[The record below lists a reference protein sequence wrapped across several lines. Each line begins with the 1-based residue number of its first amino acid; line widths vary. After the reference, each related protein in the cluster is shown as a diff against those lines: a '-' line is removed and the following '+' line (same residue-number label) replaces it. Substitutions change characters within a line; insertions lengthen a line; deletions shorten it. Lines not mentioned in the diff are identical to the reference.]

1 MRAVYFLFLLFF
13 NVSLAFS
20 AVPMITGGY
29 TIQGGGFYADTGQ
42 GVCNYWGQSLANSAA
57 AANGMGPWSFTAV
70 DAGNGLCNID
80 TSGPNMFGG
89 TGSGSYQRNYYPAGA
104 RCPSNSTQ
112 SGNSC
117 ICNSGFNENN
127 GQCIAPTP
135 CDGLANFCTSV
146 KGPGGFW
153 NFEGKVNV
161 SDTLCLPSP
170 DHASCSKGCSADPAG
185 MGVAYQKSD
194 GSWHTGQELNFPGS
208 VCDNAMMP
216 QEKPVVSPSN
226 CAGDWGNVNG
236 VDVCL
241 PSKAAE
247 GDKKKTEEKNPD
259 GSSTE
264 TNTSTKC
271 ENGKCTTTSTT
282 TGKDSQ
288 GNPTGGVGSSS
299 TTESEVDYC
308 AKNPKSSVCAALYGG
323 KNPSGNDEG
332 KEEKE
337 KSAFG
342 GACGSFSCD
351 GDAIQCAMAREQ
363 HERNCKLFDSESDP
377 TFAKALD
384 GTDGKNANAMKSDAQ
399 QVNIGNFDQ
408 SGLGWGS
415 GCPADPLIPLNFGGE
430 YSEFSIPFSRICGP
444 LNILSLAGVGI
455 TLLGSLV
462 WVLGGR
468 NNRG

>member
-1 MRAVYFLFLLFF
+1 MIRYFFLFLFLLSSNSYSFDKSTQF
-13 NVSLAFS
+13 YAHYSGIKSPPHSTAESACVAAGSYFGLFVGIWHGTKWNVPNYTGSCVIVNEYGGVVNSS
-20 AVPMITGGY
+20 AV
-29 TIQGGGFYADTGQ
+29 TISSALG
-42 GVCNYWGQSLANSAA
+42 CPANS
-57 AANGMGPWSFTAV
+57 SV
-70 DAGNGLCNID
+70 
-80 TSGPNMFGG
+80 
-89 TGSGSYQRNYYPAGA
+89 
-104 RCPSNSTQ
+104 

-117 ICNSGFNENN
+117 SCNSGFNEQN
-127 GQCIAPTP
+127 GQCVAPTP

-161 SDTLCLPSP
+161 SETLCLPSP

-208 VCDNAMMP
+208 VCDNAMTP

-247 GDKKKTEEKNPD
+247 GDQKKTEEKKPD

-264 TNTSTKC
+264 TNTFTKC

-299 TTESEVDYC
+299 TTQSEVDYC
-308 AKNPKSSVCAALYGG
+308 AKNPKSSVCAAVYGG

-351 GDAIQCAMAREQ
+351 GDAIQCAMAKEQ
-363 HERNCKLFDSESDP
+363 HQRNCKLFDSESDP
-377 TFAKALD
+377 TFANALD
-384 GTDGKNANAMKSDAQ
+384 GTDGKNSEAMKSDAQ

-408 SGLGWGS
+408 SGLGWGI
-415 GCPADPLIPLNFGGE
+415 GCPADPMIPLNFGGE
-430 YSEFSIPFSRICGP
+430 YSEFLIPFSRICGP